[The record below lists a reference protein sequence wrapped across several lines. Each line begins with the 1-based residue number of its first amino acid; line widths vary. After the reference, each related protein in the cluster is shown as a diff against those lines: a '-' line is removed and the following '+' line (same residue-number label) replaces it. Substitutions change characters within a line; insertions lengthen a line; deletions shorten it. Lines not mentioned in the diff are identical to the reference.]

1 MKFEKEE
8 DRLNFVIEI
17 LNHPELLQEVRV
29 QEWLAEPR
37 NKDLYEE
44 CRRYLEGGLRLT
56 VGDQL
61 DVEGEYR
68 NFTRK
73 MKSGGRSRRM
83 TWFSVAAAVVAFVL
97 TIITALIGGSYMKA
111 VIAAVVILI
120 SASWWLLENS
130 LSSKK
135 QEVIPVAEHIAPGR
149 NQAVLITESG
159 EELVLSA
166 SGSESRELGEGIRV
180 EYDSLR
186 GINYN
191 LAKGAVV
198 SYHTLRVP
206 KGAEYKL
213 TLNDGTVVWLNSESE
228 LRYPTSF
235 AGESREVFLK
245 GEGYFS
251 VAHDEQH
258 PFIVVSSDIYTKVYG
273 TEFNVRSYEEE
284 DVHVTLVQG
293 RVAVKKTENGSEYT
307 LNPGENARFAESV
320 PEITKVNV
328 NRYIAWKDGYFYYEN
343 ESLESIMDDLKR
355 WYGFDVVYVGNKA
368 RDYRFELWASRD
380 SEISV
385 ITDLLMKTNRIGV
398 KVNGKTLVV
407 SEVIR

>member
-1 MKFEKEE
+1 
-8 DRLNFVIEI
+8 
-17 LNHPELLQEVRV
+17 
-29 QEWLAEPR
+29 
-37 NKDLYEE
+37 
-44 CRRYLEGGLRLT
+44 
-56 VGDQL
+56 
-61 DVEGEYR
+61 
-68 NFTRK
+68 

-83 TWFSVAAAVVAFVL
+83 TWFSVA
-97 TIITALIGGSYMKA
+97 
-111 VIAAVVILI
+111 AAVVILI

-135 QEVIPVAEHIAPGR
+135 QEVIPVAEHIVPGK

-235 AGESREVFLK
+235 VGEKREVFLK

-251 VAHDEQH
+251 VANDEKH

-273 TEFNVRSYEEE
+273 TEFNVRSYGEEN
-284 DVHVTLVQG
+284 VHVTLVQG

-355 WYGFDVVYVGNKA
+355 WYDFDVMYVGDKV

-385 ITDLLMKTNRIGV
+385 ITGLLMKTNRIGV

>member
-1 MKFEKEE
+1 M
-8 DRLNFVIEI
+8 NFNA
-17 LNHPELLQEVRV
+17 L
-29 QEWLAEPR
+29 
-37 NKDLYEE
+37 
-44 CRRYLEGGLRLT
+44 GG
-56 VGDQL
+56 VC
-61 DVEGEYR
+61 GEYR

-83 TWFSVAAAVVAFVL
+83 IWFSVA
-97 TIITALIGGSYMKA
+97 
-111 VIAAVVILI
+111 AAVVILI

-135 QEVIPVAEHIAPGR
+135 QEVIPVAEHIVPGK

-166 SGSESRELGEGIRV
+166 SGCESRELGEGVSV

-228 LRYPTSF
+228 LRYPTF
-235 AGESREVFLK
+235 FVGEKREVFLK

-251 VAHDEQH
+251 VAHDEEH

-273 TEFNVRSYEEE
+273 TEFNVRSYGEE

-293 RVAVKKTENGSEYT
+293 RVSVKKTENGSEYT
-307 LNPGENARFAESV
+307 LNPGENARFTESI

-355 WYGFDVVYVGNKA
+355 WYGFDVVYVGNQVK
-368 RDYRFELWASRD
+368 DYRFELWVSRD

-385 ITDLLMKTNRIGV
+385 ITGLLMKTNRVGI

>member
-8 DRLNFVIEI
+8 DRLNFVTEI
-17 LNHPELLQEVRV
+17 LNHPEMLREVRV
-29 QEWLAEPR
+29 REWLAEPH

-56 VGDQL
+56 VSEQL
-61 DVEGEYR
+61 DVEGEYQ
-68 NFTRK
+68 NFIRK
-73 MKSGGRSRRM
+73 MKSGGQSRQIA
-83 TWFSVAAAVVAFVL
+83 WFSVAA
-97 TIITALIGGSYMKA
+97 T
-111 VIAAVVILI
+111 VVILI

-130 LSSKK
+130 LPSKK
-135 QEVIPVAEHIAPGR
+135 QEVMPVAEHIVPGR

-159 EELVLSA
+159 EEFVLNA
-166 SGSESRELGEGIRV
+166 SQGESREVGEGVRV
-180 EYDSLR
+180 EYDSLS

-191 LAKGAVV
+191 LAEGGVV
-198 SYHTLRVP
+198 RYHTLRVP

-235 AGESREVFLK
+235 VGEKREVFLT

-251 VAHDEQH
+251 VAYDEKQ

-273 TEFNVRSYEEE
+273 TEFNVRSYGDEE
-284 DVHVTLVQG
+284 VHVTLVQG
-293 RVAVKKTENGSEYT
+293 RVSVKKTEGGSEYT
-307 LNPGENARFAESV
+307 LNPGENARFVESV

-343 ESLESIMDDLKR
+343 ESMESIMDDLKR
-355 WYGFDVVYVGNKA
+355 WYDFDVVYVGNRVK
-368 RDYRFELWASRD
+368 DYRFELWVSRD

-385 ITDLLMKTNRIGV
+385 ITDLLMKTNRVGI

-407 SEVIR
+407 SEVVR

>member
-8 DRLNFVIEI
+8 DRLNFVIEL

-83 TWFSVAAAVVAFVL
+83 IWFSVA
-97 TIITALIGGSYMKA
+97 
-111 VIAAVVILI
+111 AAVVILI

-135 QEVIPVAEHIAPGR
+135 QEVIPVAEHIVPGK

-166 SGSESRELGEGIRV
+166 SGCESRELGEGVSV

-191 LAKGAVV
+191 LAEGGVV
-198 SYHTLRVP
+198 RYHTLRVP
-206 KGAEYKL
+206 KGAEYK
-213 TLNDGTVVWLNSESE
+213 
-228 LRYPTSF
+228 
-235 AGESREVFLK
+235 
-245 GEGYFS
+245 
-251 VAHDEQH
+251 
-258 PFIVVSSDIYTKVYG
+258 
-273 TEFNVRSYEEE
+273 
-284 DVHVTLVQG
+284 
-293 RVAVKKTENGSEYT
+293 
-307 LNPGENARFAESV
+307 
-320 PEITKVNV
+320 
-328 NRYIAWKDGYFYYEN
+328 
-343 ESLESIMDDLKR
+343 
-355 WYGFDVVYVGNKA
+355 
-368 RDYRFELWASRD
+368 
-380 SEISV
+380 
-385 ITDLLMKTNRIGV
+385 
-398 KVNGKTLVV
+398 
-407 SEVIR
+407 

>member
-1 MKFEKEE
+1 MEFEKEE
-8 DRLNFVIEI
+8 DRLNFVIEL
-17 LNHPELLQEVRV
+17 LNHPELLREVRV

-37 NKDLYEE
+37 NKELYEE
-44 CRRYLEGGLRLT
+44 CRRYLEGGLRLA
-56 VGDQL
+56 VGERL

-73 MKSGGRSRRM
+73 MESCDWSRRM
-83 TWFSVAAAVVAFVL
+83 TWLAVA
-97 TIITALIGGSYMKA
+97 
-111 VIAAVVILI
+111 AAVVILI

-135 QEVIPVAEHIAPGR
+135 QEVIPVAEHIVPGR

-159 EELVLSA
+159 EELVLGA
-166 SGSESRELGEGIRV
+166 SGSESRELGEGVSV

-235 AGESREVFLK
+235 EGEKREVFLR

-273 TEFNVRSYEEE
+273 TEFNVRSYGEE
-284 DVHVTLVQG
+284 DVHVTLVRG
-293 RVAVKKTENGSEYT
+293 RVSVKKTEKGSEYI
-307 LNPGENARFAESV
+307 LNPGENARFVESV
-320 PEITKVNV
+320 PEITKVHV

-355 WYGFDVVYVGNKA
+355 WYGFDVVYVGNQVK
-368 RDYRFELWASRD
+368 DDRFELWASRD

-385 ITDLLMKTNRIGV
+385 ITDLLMKTNRVVI

>member
-1 MKFEKEE
+1 MEFEKEE

-83 TWFSVAAAVVAFVL
+83 IWFSVAA
-97 TIITALIGGSYMKA
+97 T
-111 VIAAVVILI
+111 VVILI

-159 EELVLSA
+159 EEVVLGA
-166 SGSESRELGEGIRV
+166 SGSESRELGEGVSV

-186 GINYN
+186 GINYK
-191 LAKGAVV
+191 LTERAVV

-273 TEFNVRSYEEE
+273 TEFNVRSYGEE

-293 RVAVKKTENGSEYT
+293 RVSVKKTEDGSEYT
-307 LNPGENARFAESV
+307 LNPGENARFTESV

-355 WYGFDVVYVGNKA
+355 WYGFDVVYVGNQVKN
-368 RDYRFELWASRD
+368 YRFELWASRD

-385 ITDLLMKTNRIGV
+385 ISDLLMKTNRVGI

>member
-8 DRLNFVIEI
+8 DRLNFVIEL
-17 LNHPELLQEVRV
+17 LNHPELLREVRV
-29 QEWLAEPR
+29 QEWLAESR
-37 NKDLYEE
+37 NKELYEE
-44 CRRYLEGGLRLT
+44 CRRYLEGGLRLV

-68 NFTRK
+68 NFTQK

-83 TWFSVAAAVVAFVL
+83 TWFSVA
-97 TIITALIGGSYMKA
+97 
-111 VIAAVVILI
+111 AAVVILI

-135 QEVIPVAEHIAPGR
+135 QEVIPVAEHIVPGR

-159 EELVLSA
+159 EELVLNA
-166 SGSESRELGEGIRV
+166 SGRESRELGEGVSV

-186 GINYN
+186 GINYK
-191 LAKGAVV
+191 LTERAVV

-235 AGESREVFLK
+235 AGEKREVFLK

-273 TEFNVRSYEEE
+273 TEFNIRSYGEE

-293 RVAVKKTENGSEYT
+293 RVSVKKTEDGSEYT

-355 WYGFDVVYVGNKA
+355 WYGFDVVYVGNQVK
-368 RDYRFELWASRD
+368 DYRFELWASRD

-385 ITDLLMKTNRIGV
+385 ISDLLMKTNRVGI

>member
-8 DRLNFVIEI
+8 DRLNFVTEI
-17 LNHPELLQEVRV
+17 LNHPEMLREVRV
-29 QEWLAEPR
+29 REWLAESH

-56 VGDQL
+56 VSEQL
-61 DVEGEYR
+61 DVEGEYQ
-68 NFTRK
+68 NFIRK
-73 MKSGGRSRRM
+73 MKSGGQSRRIA
-83 TWFSVAAAVVAFVL
+83 WFSVAA
-97 TIITALIGGSYMKA
+97 T
-111 VIAAVVILI
+111 VVILI

-130 LSSKK
+130 LPSKK
-135 QEVIPVAEHIAPGR
+135 QEVMPVAEHIVPGR

-159 EELVLSA
+159 EEFVLNA
-166 SGSESRELGEGIRV
+166 SQGESREVGEGVRV
-180 EYDSLR
+180 EYDSLS

-191 LAKGAVV
+191 LAEGGVV
-198 SYHTLRVP
+198 RYHTLRVP

-235 AGESREVFLK
+235 VGEKREVFLT

-251 VAHDEQH
+251 VAYDEKQ

-273 TEFNVRSYEEE
+273 TEFNVRSYGDEE
-284 DVHVTLVQG
+284 VHVTLVQG
-293 RVAVKKTENGSEYT
+293 RVSVKKTEGGSEYT
-307 LNPGENARFAESV
+307 LNPGENARFVESV

-343 ESLESIMDDLKR
+343 ESMESIMDDLKR
-355 WYGFDVVYVGNKA
+355 WYDFDVVYVGNRVK
-368 RDYRFELWASRD
+368 DYRFELWVSRD

-385 ITDLLMKTNRIGV
+385 ITDLLMKTNRVGI

-407 SEVIR
+407 SEVVR

>member
-1 MKFEKEE
+1 MEFEKEE

-83 TWFSVAAAVVAFVL
+83 IWFSVAA
-97 TIITALIGGSYMKA
+97 T
-111 VIAAVVILI
+111 VVILI

-159 EELVLSA
+159 EELVLGA
-166 SGSESRELGEGIRV
+166 SGSESRELGEGVSV

-186 GINYN
+186 GINYK
-191 LAKGAVV
+191 LTERAVV

-273 TEFNVRSYEEE
+273 TEFNVRSYGEE

-293 RVAVKKTENGSEYT
+293 RVSVKKTEDGSEYT
-307 LNPGENARFAESV
+307 LNPGENARFTESV

-355 WYGFDVVYVGNKA
+355 CYGFDVVYVGNQVKN
-368 RDYRFELWASRD
+368 YRFELWASRD

-385 ITDLLMKTNRIGV
+385 ISDLLMKTNRVGI

>member
-1 MKFEKEE
+1 MKFEKDE
-8 DRLNFVIEI
+8 DRLNFVIEL
-17 LNHPELLQEVRV
+17 LNHPELLWEVRV
-29 QEWLAEPR
+29 QEWLAESR
-37 NKDLYEE
+37 NKELYEE
-44 CRRYLEGGLRLT
+44 CRRYLEGGLRLA

-61 DVEGEYR
+61 DVEGEYW

-83 TWFSVAAAVVAFVL
+83 TWLSVV
-97 TIITALIGGSYMKA
+97 
-111 VIAAVVILI
+111 AAVVILI

-159 EELVLSA
+159 EELVLGA
-166 SGSESRELGEGIRV
+166 SGSESRELGEGVSV

-186 GINYN
+186 GINYK
-191 LAKGAVV
+191 LTERAVV

-213 TLNDGTVVWLNSESE
+213 TLNDGTIVWLNSESE

-273 TEFNVRSYEEE
+273 TEFNVRSYGEG

-293 RVAVKKTENGSEYT
+293 RVSVKKTEDGSEYT
-307 LNPGENARFAESV
+307 LNPGENARFTESV

-385 ITDLLMKTNRIGV
+385 ITDLLMKTNRVGI

>member
-8 DRLNFVIEI
+8 DRLNFVIEL

-29 QEWLAEPR
+29 QEWLAESR
-37 NKDLYEE
+37 NKELYEE
-44 CRRYLEGGLRLT
+44 CRRYLEGGLRLA

-61 DVEGEYR
+61 DVEGEYW

-73 MKSGGRSRRM
+73 MQSGGRSRRM
-83 TWFSVAAAVVAFVL
+83 TWLSVA
-97 TIITALIGGSYMKA
+97 
-111 VIAAVVILI
+111 AAVVILI

-159 EELVLSA
+159 EELVLGA
-166 SGSESRELGEGIRV
+166 SGSESRELGEGVSV

-186 GINYN
+186 GINYK
-191 LAKGAVV
+191 LTERAVV

-213 TLNDGTVVWLNSESE
+213 TLNDGTIVWLNSESE

-293 RVAVKKTENGSEYT
+293 RVSVKKTEDGSEYT
-307 LNPGENARFAESV
+307 LNPGENARFVESV

-385 ITDLLMKTNRIGV
+385 ITDLLMKTNRVGI

>member
-8 DRLNFVIEI
+8 DRLNFVIEL
-17 LNHPELLQEVRV
+17 LNHPELLQDVRV
-29 QEWLAEPR
+29 QEWLAAPR
-37 NKDLYEE
+37 NKELYEE
-44 CRRYLEGGLRLT
+44 CRRYLEGGLRLA

-73 MKSGGRSRRM
+73 MQSGGRSRRM
-83 TWFSVAAAVVAFVL
+83 NWFSVA
-97 TIITALIGGSYMKA
+97 
-111 VIAAVVILI
+111 AAVVILI

-130 LSSKK
+130 LLSKN
-135 QEVIPVAEHIAPGR
+135 QEEILVAEHIVPGK
-149 NQAVLITESG
+149 NQAMLITESG
-159 EELVLSA
+159 EELVLGA
-166 SGSESRELGEGIRV
+166 SGSESWELGEGVSV

-186 GINYN
+186 GINYK
-191 LAKGAVV
+191 LTERAVV

-235 AGESREVFLK
+235 VGASREVFLK

-273 TEFNVRSYEEE
+273 TEFNVRSYGEE

-293 RVAVKKTENGSEYT
+293 RVSVKKTENGSEYT
-307 LNPGENARFAESV
+307 LNPGENARFIESV

-355 WYGFDVVYVGNKA
+355 WYGFDVVYVGNQVK
-368 RDYRFELWASRD
+368 DYRFELWASRD

-385 ITDLLMKTNRIGV
+385 ITDLLMKTNRVGI

>member
-83 TWFSVAAAVVAFVL
+83 TWFSVAAAVV
-97 TIITALIGGSYMKA
+97 
-111 VIAAVVILI
+111 ILI

-159 EELVLSA
+159 EELVLGA
-166 SGSESRELGEGIRV
+166 SGSESRELGEGVSV

-186 GINYN
+186 GINYK
-191 LAKGAVV
+191 LTERAVV

-213 TLNDGTVVWLNSESE
+213 TLNDGTIVWLNSESE

-355 WYGFDVVYVGNKA
+355 WYDFDVMYVGDKV

-385 ITDLLMKTNRIGV
+385 ITGLLMKTNRIGV

>member
-8 DRLNFVIEI
+8 DRLNFVIEL

-83 TWFSVAAAVVAFVL
+83 IWFSVA
-97 TIITALIGGSYMKA
+97 
-111 VIAAVVILI
+111 AAVVILI

-135 QEVIPVAEHIAPGR
+135 QEVIPVAEHIVPGK

-166 SGSESRELGEGIRV
+166 SGCESRELGEGVSV

-228 LRYPTSF
+228 LRYPTF
-235 AGESREVFLK
+235 FVGEKREVFLK

-251 VAHDEQH
+251 VAHDEEH

-273 TEFNVRSYEEE
+273 TEFDVRSYGEE

-293 RVAVKKTENGSEYT
+293 RVSVKKTENGSEYT
-307 LNPGENARFAESV
+307 LNPGENARFTESI

-355 WYGFDVVYVGNKA
+355 WYGFDVVYVGNQVK
-368 RDYRFELWASRD
+368 DYRFELWVSRD

-385 ITDLLMKTNRIGV
+385 ITGLLMKTNRVGI

>member
-8 DRLNFVIEI
+8 DRLNFVIEL
-17 LNHPELLQEVRV
+17 LNHPELLREVRV
-29 QEWLAEPR
+29 QKWLAEPR
-37 NKDLYEE
+37 NKELYEE
-44 CRRYLEGGLRLT
+44 CRRYLEGGLRLV

-83 TWFSVAAAVVAFVL
+83 AWLSVA
-97 TIITALIGGSYMKA
+97 
-111 VIAAVVILI
+111 AAVVILI
-120 SASWWLLENS
+120 SDSWWLLENS
-130 LSSKK
+130 LLLKK
-135 QEVIPVAEHIAPGR
+135 QEVIRVAEHIVPGR

-159 EELVLSA
+159 EELVLGA
-166 SGSESRELGEGIRV
+166 SGSESRELGEGVSV

-186 GINYN
+186 GINYK
-191 LAKGAVV
+191 LTERAVV

-235 AGESREVFLK
+235 EGEKREVFLK

-273 TEFNVRSYEEE
+273 TEFNVRSYGEE
-284 DVHVTLVQG
+284 DIHVTLVRG
-293 RVAVKKTENGSEYT
+293 RVSVKKTEKGSEYT
-307 LNPGENARFAESV
+307 LNPGENARFVESV

-343 ESLESIMDDLKR
+343 ESLEFIMDDLKR
-355 WYGFDVVYVGNKA
+355 WYGFDVVYVGNQVK
-368 RDYRFELWASRD
+368 DYRFELWASRD

-385 ITDLLMKTNRIGV
+385 ITDLLMKTNRIGI

>member
-1 MKFEKEE
+1 MEFEKEE

-56 VGDQL
+56 LGEQL

-68 NFTRK
+68 NFIRK
-73 MKSGGRSRRM
+73 MQSSGQSRRI
-83 TWFSVAAAVVAFVL
+83 TWFSAAAAVIV
-97 TIITALIGGSYMKA
+97 
-111 VIAAVVILI
+111 LI

-135 QEVIPVAEHIAPGR
+135 QEVVAMAEHIVPGKH
-149 NQAVLITESG
+149 QAVLITESG

-166 SGSESRELGEGIRV
+166 SGIESWALGEGVSV

-186 GINYN
+186 GINYK
-191 LAKGAVV
+191 LTERAVV

-235 AGESREVFLK
+235 AGEKREVFLK

-251 VAHDEQH
+251 VAHDENH

-273 TEFNVRSYEEE
+273 TEFNVRSYGEE
-284 DVHVTLVQG
+284 DVFVTLVQG
-293 RVAVKKTENGSEYT
+293 RVSVKKTEEGAEYT
-307 LNPGENARFAESV
+307 LSPGENARFVESM

-355 WYGFDVVYVGNKA
+355 WYDFEVVYVGNKV

>member
-83 TWFSVAAAVVAFVL
+83 TWFSVAAAVV
-97 TIITALIGGSYMKA
+97 
-111 VIAAVVILI
+111 ILI

-135 QEVIPVAEHIAPGR
+135 QEVIPVAEHIVPGK

-273 TEFNVRSYEEE
+273 TEFNVRSYGEEN
-284 DVHVTLVQG
+284 VHVTLVQG

-355 WYGFDVVYVGNKA
+355 WYDFDVMYVGDKV

-385 ITDLLMKTNRIGV
+385 ITGLLMKTNRIGV

>member
-8 DRLNFVIEI
+8 DRLNFVIEL
-17 LNHPELLQEVRV
+17 LNHPELLREVRV
-29 QEWLAEPR
+29 QKWLAEPR
-37 NKDLYEE
+37 NKELYEE
-44 CRRYLEGGLRLT
+44 CRRYLEGGLRLV

-83 TWFSVAAAVVAFVL
+83 AWLSVA
-97 TIITALIGGSYMKA
+97 
-111 VIAAVVILI
+111 AAVVILI

-130 LSSKK
+130 LLLKK
-135 QEVIPVAEHIAPGR
+135 QEVIRVAEHIVPGR

-159 EELVLSA
+159 EELVLGA
-166 SGSESRELGEGIRV
+166 SGSESRELGEGVSV

-186 GINYN
+186 GINYK
-191 LAKGAVV
+191 LTERAVV

-235 AGESREVFLK
+235 EGEKREVFLK

-273 TEFNVRSYEEE
+273 TEFNVRSYGEE
-284 DVHVTLVQG
+284 DIHVTLVRG
-293 RVAVKKTENGSEYT
+293 RVSVKKTEKGSEYT
-307 LNPGENARFAESV
+307 LNPGENARFVESV

-343 ESLESIMDDLKR
+343 ESLEFIMDDLKR
-355 WYGFDVVYVGNKA
+355 WYGFDVVYVGNQVK
-368 RDYRFELWASRD
+368 DYRFELWASRD

-385 ITDLLMKTNRIGV
+385 ITDLLMKTNRIGI

>member
-1 MKFEKEE
+1 MEFEKEE

-83 TWFSVAAAVVAFVL
+83 IWFSVAA
-97 TIITALIGGSYMKA
+97 T
-111 VIAAVVILI
+111 VVILI

-159 EELVLSA
+159 EELVLGA
-166 SGSESRELGEGIRV
+166 SGSESRELGEGVSV

-186 GINYN
+186 GINYK
-191 LAKGAVV
+191 LTERAVV

-293 RVAVKKTENGSEYT
+293 RVSVKKTEDGSEYT
-307 LNPGENARFAESV
+307 LNPGENARFVESV

-385 ITDLLMKTNRIGV
+385 ITDLLMKTNRVGI

>member
-8 DRLNFVIEI
+8 DRLNFVIEL

-83 TWFSVAAAVVAFVL
+83 IWFSVA
-97 TIITALIGGSYMKA
+97 
-111 VIAAVVILI
+111 AAVVILI

-159 EELVLSA
+159 EELVLGA
-166 SGSESRELGEGIRV
+166 SGSESRELGEGVSV

-186 GINYN
+186 GINYK
-191 LAKGAVV
+191 LTERAVV

-213 TLNDGTVVWLNSESE
+213 TLNDGTIVWLNSESE

-293 RVAVKKTENGSEYT
+293 RVSVKKTEDGSEYT
-307 LNPGENARFAESV
+307 LNPGENARFVESV

-368 RDYRFELWASRD
+368 RDYRFELWVSRD

-385 ITDLLMKTNRIGV
+385 ITDLLMKTNRVGI

>member
-8 DRLNFVIEI
+8 DRLNFVIEL

-83 TWFSVAAAVVAFVL
+83 IWFSVA
-97 TIITALIGGSYMKA
+97 
-111 VIAAVVILI
+111 AAVVILI

-135 QEVIPVAEHIAPGR
+135 QEVIPVAEHIVPGK

-166 SGSESRELGEGIRV
+166 SGCESRELGEGVSV

-235 AGESREVFLK
+235 VGEKREVFLK

-251 VAHDEQH
+251 VAHDEEH

-273 TEFNVRSYEEE
+273 TEFNVRSYGEE

-293 RVAVKKTENGSEYT
+293 RVSVKKTENGSEYT
-307 LNPGENARFAESV
+307 LNPGENARFTESI

-355 WYGFDVVYVGNKA
+355 WYGFDVVYVGNQVK
-368 RDYRFELWASRD
+368 DYRFELWVSRD

-385 ITDLLMKTNRIGV
+385 ITGLLMKTNRVGI

>member
-1 MKFEKEE
+1 MEFEKEE

-29 QEWLAEPR
+29 QEWLAESR

-83 TWFSVAAAVVAFVL
+83 IWFSVAA
-97 TIITALIGGSYMKA
+97 T
-111 VIAAVVILI
+111 VVILI

-135 QEVIPVAEHIAPGR
+135 QEVITVAEHIAPGR

-159 EELVLSA
+159 EELVLGA
-166 SGSESRELGEGIRV
+166 SGSESRELGEGVSV

-186 GINYN
+186 GINYK
-191 LAKGAVV
+191 LTERAVV

-273 TEFNVRSYEEE
+273 TEFNVRSYGEE

-293 RVAVKKTENGSEYT
+293 RVSVKKTEAGSEYT

-385 ITDLLMKTNRIGV
+385 ISDLLMKTNRVGI

>member
-8 DRLNFVIEI
+8 DRLNFVTEI
-17 LNHPELLQEVRV
+17 LNHPEMLREVRV
-29 QEWLAEPR
+29 REWLAEPH

-56 VGDQL
+56 VSDQL

-83 TWFSVAAAVVAFVL
+83 TWFSVAAAVV
-97 TIITALIGGSYMKA
+97 
-111 VIAAVVILI
+111 ILI

-135 QEVIPVAEHIAPGR
+135 QEVMPVAEHIVPGR

-159 EELVLSA
+159 EEFVLNA
-166 SGSESRELGEGIRV
+166 SQGESREVGEGVRV
-180 EYDSLR
+180 EYDSLS

-191 LAKGAVV
+191 LAEGGVV
-198 SYHTLRVP
+198 RYHTLRVP

-235 AGESREVFLK
+235 VGEKREVFLT

-251 VAHDEQH
+251 VAYDEKQ

-273 TEFNVRSYEEE
+273 TEFNVRSYGDEE
-284 DVHVTLVQG
+284 VHVTLVQG
-293 RVAVKKTENGSEYT
+293 RVSVKKTEGGSEYT
-307 LNPGENARFAESV
+307 LNPGENARFVESV

-343 ESLESIMDDLKR
+343 ESMESIMDDLKR
-355 WYGFDVVYVGNKA
+355 WYDFDVVYVGNRVK
-368 RDYRFELWASRD
+368 DYRFELWVSRD

-385 ITDLLMKTNRIGV
+385 ITDLLMKTNRVGI

-407 SEVIR
+407 SEVVR

>member
-8 DRLNFVIEI
+8 DRLNFVIEL

-29 QEWLAEPR
+29 QEWLAESR
-37 NKDLYEE
+37 NKELYEE

-83 TWFSVAAAVVAFVL
+83 TWFSVAAAVV
-97 TIITALIGGSYMKA
+97 
-111 VIAAVVILI
+111 ILI

-159 EELVLSA
+159 EELVLGA
-166 SGSESRELGEGIRV
+166 SGSESRELGEGVSV

-186 GINYN
+186 GINYK
-191 LAKGAVV
+191 LTERAVV

-213 TLNDGTVVWLNSESE
+213 TLNDGTIVWLNSESE

-293 RVAVKKTENGSEYT
+293 RVSVKKTEDGSEYT
-307 LNPGENARFAESV
+307 LNPGENARFVESV

-385 ITDLLMKTNRIGV
+385 ITDLLMKTNRVGI